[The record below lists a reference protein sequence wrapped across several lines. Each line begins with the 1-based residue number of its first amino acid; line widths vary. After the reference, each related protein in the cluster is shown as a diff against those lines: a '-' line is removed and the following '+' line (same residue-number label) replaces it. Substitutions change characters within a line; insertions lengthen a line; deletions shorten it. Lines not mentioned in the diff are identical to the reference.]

1 MSILVHSG
9 AEGVDYNSYASLA
22 EADAYHAA
30 RATTAW
36 TSVTDPAVRT
46 AALIRATDYIDATY
60 RFSVNPVLGT
70 GLDALIVKATI
81 VMAVYAL
88 SDTLAGKAD
97 REIVEE
103 EKEAAG
109 VGKKRVKYAEGQ
121 AVDPY
126 PMVTKILAPL
136 TGNSGGGGVS
146 VGKVIR

>member
-1 MSILVHSG
+1 MSLIIHPGTQG
-9 AEGVDYNSYASLA
+9 APYNSYATLA
-22 EADAYHAA
+22 EADAYHLD

-36 TSVTDPAVRT
+36 AGTDAAKT

-60 RFSVNPVLGT
+60 SFSVDPVLGT

-88 SDTLAGKAD
+88 NEDLAAKAGQV
-97 REIVEE
+97 IVEE

-109 VGKKRVKYAEGQ
+109 VGKKRVKYAEGRT
-121 AVDPY
+121 VDPY

-136 TGNSGGGGVS
+136 TGNTGSGVS
-146 VGKVIR
+146 VGKVIK